1 MRSKFVFFVLGVC
14 WFFLLFH
21 RETRRHGGR
30 KGREREESLSLSF
43 SFSSPSPA
51 LFLLREPPHFFC
63 MFLFYRSRMTDRQK
77 VSFFF
82 ETWMSDR
89 RVAGSTLPKWFGF
102 CVRRCG
108 AKRIQ
113 KRRGCFVR
121 HKASFFLFAG
131 PRRRENFFFPA
142 GEEKP
147 LSFFLWCT
155 HTHTQRWLG
164 ECACTTRGEKARSK
178 RDVCFFS
185 GHCNAIF
192 GWCSL
197 FVCLCGCVG
206 GYLVVVCQQHHA
218 QHAASGYRMLLTD
231 RHEEQGSPPWWFRDF
246 AFFFFRRNHTRGTP
260 DTHTHINR
268 EEKNFFSLKGGGVV
282 TETPHPP

>member
-1 MRSKFVFFVLGVC
+1 MCEIQVCFFVLGVC
-14 WFFLLFH
+14 WFFLFH

-121 HKASFFLFAG
+121 HKASFFCSLAQ
-131 PRRRENFFFPA
+131 E
-142 GEEKP
+142 GEKT
-147 LSFFLWCT
+147 SFFLQERKNLFPFFFGAHT
-155 HTHTQRWLG
+155 HTHN
-164 ECACTTRGEKARSK
+164 
-178 RDVCFFS
+178 V
-185 GHCNAIF
+185 
-192 GWCSL
+192 GW
-197 FVCLCGCVG
+197 VNVR
-206 GYLVVVCQQHHA
+206 A
-218 QHAASGYRMLLTD
+218 QHVVRRRAARET
-231 RHEEQGSPPWWFRDF
+231 F
-246 AFFFFRRNHTRGTP
+246 AFFLVTAMQFLVGVP
-260 DTHTHINR
+260 
-268 EEKNFFSLKGGGVV
+268 SLFAFAGVLV
-282 TETPHPP
+282 GIWLLFANNTMHNTPHRGIACF